1 MYSGHIVLDLDNDP
15 VLKWH
20 EIPLVLSSAYEGY
33 DMEVVRRLNP
43 EITYRDFRAR
53 MPRSFI
59 KGSKVKSAWGASTL
73 SMRNT
78 RFRLSA
84 CCLAWEDREGSDKLK
99 GYLDSL
105 LPQECQ
111 DANSTEGFRDL
122 TAYEVEQAK
131 AANKGHFLKRAGG
144 RALDEATRGA
154 RNQAEEQRLS
164 KLMVKHEETLGTA
177 PLPAPEI
184 PAPRSQGGERKRA
197 RSSLDL
203 EDEEEN
209 TRPSKRQ
216 EWAGM
221 IDPSLLDAGL
231 PGDARGSFL
240 GSEGEW
246 QGEYPPLDMEQ
257 AAGEETPYY
266 YNLRQ
271 LEARLRSR
279 GIH

>member
-1 MYSGHIVLDLDNDP
+1 MYRGHIVLDLDNDP

-43 EITYRDFRAR
+43 QITYRDFRAR

-122 TAYEVEQAK
+122 TAYEVEKAK

-144 RALDEATRGA
+144 RALDEATREA

-164 KLMVKHEETLGTA
+164 KLMGKHEEALGTA

-184 PAPRSQGGERKRA
+184 PAPRSQGRGRKRA

-203 EDEEEN
+203 EDEEEI

-221 IDPSLLDAGL
+221 IDPS
-231 PGDARGSFL
+231 R
-240 GSEGEW
+240 
-246 QGEYPPLDMEQ
+246 
-257 AAGEETPYY
+257 
-266 YNLRQ
+266 
-271 LEARLRSR
+271 
-279 GIH
+279 